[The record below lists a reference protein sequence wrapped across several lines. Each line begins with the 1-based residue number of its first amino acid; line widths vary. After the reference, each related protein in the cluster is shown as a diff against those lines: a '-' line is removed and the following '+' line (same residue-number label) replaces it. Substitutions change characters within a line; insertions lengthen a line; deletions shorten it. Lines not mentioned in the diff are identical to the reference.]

1 MFTILLPY
9 VYHIITRF
17 ANNNLYGNI
26 ICMTYITMSGHA
38 MVPAVSR
45 GELRGGLLLRRHGGG
60 TLSQRRNGA
69 RDPSPVVG
77 YAIGYRYM
85 VGIW

>member
-1 MFTILLPY
+1 
-9 VYHIITRF
+9 
-17 ANNNLYGNI
+17 
-26 ICMTYITMSGHA
+26 MTYITMTGHA

-60 TLSQRRNGA
+60 TDWRRNGA

-77 YAIGYRYM
+77 YAIG
-85 VGIW
+85 IW